1 MIKSILY
8 LCKYRFQLALKG
20 VLSLIIASFIRQTE
34 ITNQSNSHI
43 NIPFILCPFCD
54 TWMSTHNIQRSTQ
67 CEKKVK
73 KQIYSEPTLPGSKP
87 AQLPL
92 RGAITGARNHLSTML
107 WYFKCSRFLIIIL
120 SIQWQIRW
128 NQNRSILNLPW
139 KNRIGEDR
147 GIFVFRRSSKH
158 FVFLKYLFTYEI
170 KNYILYVIRIF
181 LKHHISENHLN
192 QIIL

>member
-1 MIKSILY
+1 MSAPYANVLTPAMNNVKTVFATLIIKICYSCAMIKSILY

-54 TWMSTHNIQRSTQ
+54 TWMSTHNNQRSTQ

-92 RGAITGARNHLSTML
+92 RGAITGARNHLSTIL

-128 NQNRSILNLPW
+128 IEEYLCLEGRQSTLY
-139 KNRIGEDR
+139 
-147 GIFVFRRSSKH
+147 SSNIYSPMK
-158 FVFLKYLFTYEI
+158 LKTIYFMW
-170 KNYILYVIRIF
+170 
-181 LKHHISENHLN
+181 
-192 QIIL
+192 

>member
-8 LCKYRFQLALKG
+8 LCKYRFQLALKC
-20 VLSLIIASFIRQTE
+20 VLSLSIASFIRQTE
-34 ITNQSNSHI
+34 IANQSNSHI
-43 NIPFILCPFCD
+43 N
-54 TWMSTHNIQRSTQ
+54 
-67 CEKKVK
+67 K
-73 KQIYSEPTLPGSKP
+73 
-87 AQLPL
+87 
-92 RGAITGARNHLSTML
+92 GARNHLSTIL
-107 WYFKCSRFLIIIL
+107 WYFKRSRFSIIIL
-120 SIQWQIRW
+120 SIQWLIRW

>member
-1 MIKSILY
+1 MNDENVLNANVLTNSAPNVNVLTPAMNNVKTFFATLIIKICYSCPMIKSILY

-54 TWMSTHNIQRSTQ
+54 TWMSTHNNQRSTQ

-92 RGAITGARNHLSTML
+92 WGAITGARNHLSTML

-120 SIQWQIRW
+120 SIQWQIW
-128 NQNRSILNLPW
+128 
-139 KNRIGEDR
+139 
-147 GIFVFRRSSKH
+147 
-158 FVFLKYLFTYEI
+158 
-170 KNYILYVIRIF
+170 
-181 LKHHISENHLN
+181 
-192 QIIL
+192 